1 LFLQIVRL
9 LTDKKRSEMGKLSL
23 EVGAFG
29 EEVKDL
35 HRNLVKHGLTLP
47 SSEVERGF
55 FGPGT
60 RYAVIQ
66 WQRNHRLPATGIV
79 DDGTDATLRATP
91 GSSPSQPA
99 ETGLSPVPGTTVRSV
114 SFPLQ
119 GSGPGILP
127 RTEVH
132 PAVPSDIFAR
142 EISRA
147 FAQARDAAAK
157 RMTRPVGVNGAV
169 VPVRYPF
176 PSPTDWRDCWMYFL
190 MLDRFANQQTLP
202 NWPWNQ
208 QYDYRQG
215 GTFEGVTAQLNYLQD
230 LGVKALWLSPVL
242 KNPRPNWQYNYH
254 GYDTQDFLH
263 IDERFGSDGTLA
275 SAEREL
281 AELVAQAHARGIF
294 VILDIV
300 LNHAARVFD
309 YVYHG
314 QVVDIFDDPTVMDAP
329 LGEEPPIQW
338 LNGYGIPR
346 ADWQD
351 QIPSEPPTSPD
362 DAVYPVDLHE
372 KTFFRRRGNIISYVL
387 PPNGFVKGDFGQ
399 QRQLVV
405 EYDATPDSQ
414 ATIRTK
420 YGRRPVLNILIH
432 AYQYLIA
439 KFDFDGFRIDTAKHI
454 SAEAIEAFG
463 NSIREFAQTLGK
475 RNFFTFGEIY
485 DSEEAINRFVGRH
498 SPDKTGFGID
508 AALDYPL
515 FFKVPDIVKCLRD
528 VAELPGIF
536 ERRKQVEETLISS
549 HGEAGQYFVTFL
561 DNHDQSQRF
570 NQPST
575 IPAQVTMGLA
585 VLFCLQGI
593 PAIYYGTEQGLQGTV
608 DKNDLHPEQS
618 VREAL
623 WGKPNAFD
631 NQSFFYTHVKTLSRI
646 REEQPALR
654 FGRLYFR
661 QVSANGRDFGH
672 SSGTGGLVAFSRVV
686 SDVEV
691 LVVANTSTQTPFDG
705 LVLQDL
711 DLNRPPRRMVVAYSN
726 IGATGSATVRQISD
740 GRFFSDTEQTG
751 AGDISAL
758 PVGLA
763 PMEIKVWVPE
773 QPLSF

>member
-1 LFLQIVRL
+1 
-9 LTDKKRSEMGKLSL
+9 MGKLKL
-23 EVGAFG
+23 EVGGFG
-29 EEVKDL
+29 EEVQNL
-35 HRNLVKHGLTLP
+35 HRNLIKHGLGIP
-47 SSEVERGF
+47 SSEIDRGF
-55 FGPGT
+55 FGPAT
-60 RYAVIQ
+60 RYAVMQ
-66 WQRNHRLPATGIV
+66 WQRNHGLPVTGIV
-79 DDGTDATLRATP
+79 DERTNATLEAAPQSGSLQPQSPGLVAPPTTAAPGAAATD
-91 GSSPSQPA
+91 
-99 ETGLSPVPGTTVRSV
+99 L
-114 SFPLQ
+114 
-119 GSGPGILP
+119 
-127 RTEVH
+127 
-132 PAVPSDIFAR
+132 FAR
-142 EISRA
+142 EIRQT
-147 FAQARDAAAK
+147 FAQAREAAAK
-157 RMTRPVGVNGAV
+157 RTTRAVSVNGTV

-176 PSPTDWRDCWMYFL
+176 PSPIDWRDCWMYFL
-190 MLDRFANQQTLP
+190 MVDRFANTEARP
-202 NWPWNQ
+202 NHAWNE

-215 GTFEGVTAQLNYLQD
+215 GTFKGVTVQLNYLQD

-263 IDERFGSDGTLA
+263 IDERFGSDGTLPT
-275 SAEREL
+275 AEKEL

-338 LNGYGIPR
+338 LNGYGLAR

-351 QIPSEPPTSPD
+351 QIPPGTPLSPD
-362 DAVYPVDLHE
+362 DTVYPLDLQE
-372 KTFFRRRGNIISYVL
+372 KTFFRRRGDILSYAL
-387 PPNGFVKGDFGQ
+387 PPDGFVKGDFGQ

-405 EYDATPDSQ
+405 EYDATPGSQ
-414 ATIRTK
+414 AAVRAK

-432 AYQYLIA
+432 VYQYLIA

-454 SAEAIEAFG
+454 SPAAIETFG
-463 NSIREFAQTLGK
+463 NAIREFAQTLGK

-485 DSEEAINRFVGRH
+485 DTEDAINRFVGRH
-498 SPDKTGFGID
+498 SPDVNGFGID

-515 FFKVPDIVKCLRD
+515 FFAVTDIVKCLRD
-528 VAELPGIF
+528 VAELPGVF
-536 ERRKQVEETLISS
+536 ERRKKAEETLVSS

-561 DNHDQSQRF
+561 DNHDQPQRF

-575 IPAQVTMGLA
+575 LPAQITMGLA
-585 VLFCLQGI
+585 LLFCLQGI

-623 WGKPNAFD
+623 WGKPDAFD
-631 NQSFFYTHVKTLSRI
+631 RQNFFYTQIKALSRL

-654 FGRLYFR
+654 FGRFYFR
-661 QVSANGRDFGH
+661 QVSANGRDFGQ

-711 DLNRPPRRMVVAYSN
+711 DLNHPPRRMLVTYSN
-726 IGATGSATVRQISD
+726 LGATGSATVRQIAD
-740 GRFFSDTEQTG
+740 ARFFSGAQLTG
-751 AGDISAL
+751 TGDVSAL

-773 QPLSF
+773 QALSF

>member
-1 LFLQIVRL
+1 
-9 LTDKKRSEMGKLSL
+9 MAKLNL
-23 EVGAFG
+23 GVGAFG
-29 EEVKDL
+29 DEVKNL
-35 HRNLVKHGLTLP
+35 HRKLIRHGLRIP
-47 SSEVERGF
+47 SSEVDRAF
-55 FGPGT
+55 FGPAT
-60 RYAVIQ
+60 RNAVLE
-66 WQRNHRLPATGIV
+66 WQRSHGLAVTGIV
-79 DDGTDATLRATP
+79 DEQTNATLDAAPPSP
-91 GSSPSQPA
+91 GFQP
-99 ETGLSPVPGTTVRSV
+99 
-114 SFPLQ
+114 Q
-119 GSGPGILP
+119 DSGPVTPPPPALDTADEGI
-127 RTEVH
+127 
-132 PAVPSDIFAR
+132 FGR
-142 EISRA
+142 EIKQT
-147 FAQARDAAAK
+147 FAQARDAASKSA
-157 RMTRPVGVNGAV
+157 TRNVIVNGTV
-169 VPVRYPF
+169 IPVRYPF

-190 MLDRFANQQTLP
+190 MIDRFANYQSPPKVT
-202 NWPWNQ
+202 WNRQ
-208 QYDYRQG
+208 FDYRQG
-215 GTFEGVTAQLNYLQD
+215 GTFKGVTAQLNYLQG

-242 KNPRPNWQYNYH
+242 KNPRPDWQYNYH

-281 AELVAQAHARGIF
+281 AELIAQAHGRGIF
-294 VILDIV
+294 VILDMV

-314 QVVDIFDDPTVMDAP
+314 QIVDVFDDPDVMNAP
-329 LGEEPPIQW
+329 LGQEPPIQW
-338 LNGYGIPR
+338 LNGYGFPR

-351 QIPSEPPTSPD
+351 QIPPGTRLSPD
-362 DAVYPVDLHE
+362 DAVYPRDLQE
-372 KTFFRRRGNIISYVL
+372 KTFFRRRGNTLTYTLS
-387 PPNGFVKGDFGQ
+387 PEGFVKGDFIK

-405 EYDATPDSQ
+405 EYDATPSSQ
-414 ATIRTK
+414 AAVRAR
-420 YGRRPVLNILIH
+420 YGIRPVLNILIH

-454 SAEAIEAFG
+454 SPPAIEVFG
-463 NSIREFAQTLGK
+463 NAIREFAHTLGK

-485 DSEEAINRFVGRH
+485 DSEETINRFVGRH
-498 SPDKTGFGID
+498 SPNKAGFGID

-515 FFKVPDIVKCLRD
+515 FFKVPDIVRGWRD

-536 ERRKQVEETLISS
+536 ERRKQVEATLISS

-570 NQPST
+570 NHPST
-575 IPAQVTMGLA
+575 PPEQVTMGLA

-593 PAIYYGTEQGLQGTV
+593 PAVYYGTEQGLQGTV

-631 NQSFFYTHVKTLSRI
+631 NQSFFYIQVKALGRL

-661 QVSANGRDFGH
+661 QVSGNGRDFGY

-686 SDVEV
+686 SDLEV
-691 LVVANTSTQTPFDG
+691 LVVANTNTQTTFDG
-705 LVLQDL
+705 LVLQDP
-711 DLNRPPRRMVVAYSN
+711 DLSRRPLRMLVAYSN
-726 IGATGSATVRQISD
+726 LGTTGSATVRQISD
-740 GRFFSDTEQTG
+740 ARFFSGDQLTG
-751 AGDISAL
+751 TGDVSAL

-773 QPLSF
+773 QPLSY

>member
-1 LFLQIVRL
+1 MKNPDLSVGVFGEKVAELHRRL
-9 LTDKKRSEMGKLSL
+9 LGRGFSIP
-23 EVGAFG
+23 
-29 EEVKDL
+29 
-35 HRNLVKHGLTLP
+35 N
-47 SSEVERGF
+47 SEVERTF
-55 FGPGT
+55 FGPAT
-60 RYAVIQ
+60 REALREFQCKQGLKI
-66 WQRNHRLPATGIV
+66 TGIL
-79 DDGTDATLRATP
+79 DKATNAAIEEALAKGGIR
-91 GSSPSQPA
+91 
-99 ETGLSPVPGTTVRSV
+99 TVRPDAESPTGQQPLTGGSPASESAASQGRRAARGV
-114 SFPLQ
+114 SGRP
-119 GSGPGILP
+119 
-127 RTEVH
+127 TE
-132 PAVPSDIFAR
+132 IFAQ
-142 EISRA
+142 EIA
-147 FAQARDAAAK
+147 EALAQARVAARK
-157 RMTRPVGVNGAV
+157 GTTKSVTVNGTV

-176 PSPTDWRDCWMYFL
+176 PSPIDWRDCWMYFL
-190 MLDRFANQQTLP
+190 MLDRFANHQAPP

-208 QYDYRQG
+208 QFDYRQG
-215 GTFEGVTAQLNYLQD
+215 GTFKGVTAQLNYLQD

-263 IDERFGSDGTLA
+263 IDEQFGSDGTLA

-281 AELVAQAHARGIF
+281 AELIAQAHGRGIF
-294 VILDIV
+294 VILDMV

-314 QVVDIFDDPTVMDAP
+314 QIVDRFDDSDVMNAP
-329 LGEEPPIQW
+329 LGQEPPIQW
-338 LNGYGIPR
+338 LNGYGFPR

-351 QIPSEPPTSPD
+351 QLPPGTRLSPD
-362 DAVYPVDLHE
+362 DAVYPRDLQE
-372 KTFFRRRGNIISYVL
+372 KTFFRRRGNTLSYA
-387 PPNGFVKGDFGQ
+387 PSPEGFVKGDFVQ

-405 EYDATPDSQ
+405 EYDATPSSQ
-414 ATIRTK
+414 SAVRTR
-420 YGRRPVLNILIH
+420 YGPRPVLNILIH

-454 SAEAIEAFG
+454 SPPAIEAFG
-463 NSIREFAQTLGK
+463 NAIREFAQTLGK
-475 RNFFTFGEIY
+475 RNFLTFGEIY
-485 DSEEAINRFVGRH
+485 DNEETINRFVGRH
-498 SPDKTGFGID
+498 SPNKTGFGID

-515 FFKVPDIVKCLRD
+515 FFAVTEIVKGWRN
-528 VAELPGIF
+528 VAELPGVF
-536 ERRKQVEETLISS
+536 ERRKRVEETLISS

-570 NQPST
+570 NHPLT
-575 IPAQVTMGLA
+575 PPAQVAMGLA
-585 VLFCLQGI
+585 VLFCMQGI

-631 NQSFFYTHVKTLSRI
+631 KESFFYTQIKALGRL
-646 REEQPALR
+646 RDEQPALR

-661 QVSANGRDFGH
+661 QVSGNGRDFGY

-691 LVVANTSTQTPFDG
+691 LVVANTNMQTAFDG

-711 DLNRPPRRMVVAYSN
+711 DLNRRPHRMLVAYSN
-726 IGATGSATVRQISD
+726 LGGTGSATVRQISD
-740 GRFFSDTEQTG
+740 ARFFSGEQLTG
-751 AGDISAL
+751 TGDVSAL

-763 PMEIKVWVPE
+763 PMEIKVWAPE